1 KLNLNDQAVVRNY
14 SELNI
19 ANFKLFTTPVINL
32 FEKYAEPQKIVHKQL
47 EYPLVTDA
55 HHPEF
60 YQVYSILEMNMV
72 REKTNQEE
80 SYVPVLPFFAMSHY
94 HNDTARFFYSVN
106 YQKLQSNFV
115 EMGYSIISK
124 NLNPFSTRSDF
135 ISTKLLC
142 SNRDLPHEALGQSN
156 NVLNLNDSSLARRAI
171 VLKRPTKP
179 YKFEQGQSEQWRV
192 ISHLS
197 LNSLALM
204 KGDAVSHV
212 KELLALYNLPQSKE
226 NYLIIESIKK
236 LEFSLTHKLVDGK
249 PFPMFV
255 RGVKAELQIDS
266 SVFRGHSLYIFSQLL
281 SRVFN
286 LKVQINSFVDLVVK
300 DYSSQQ
306 ELYQCSQNVG
316 GKTLL

>member
-1 KLNLNDQAVVRNY
+1 
-14 SELNI
+14 
-19 ANFKLFTTPVINL
+19 
-32 FEKYAEPQKIVHKQL
+32 QKIVHKQL

-156 NVLNLNDSSLARRAI
+156 N
-171 VLKRPTKP
+171 
-179 YKFEQGQSEQWRV
+179 
-192 ISHLS
+192 
-197 LNSLALM
+197 
-204 KGDAVSHV
+204 
-212 KELLALYNLPQSKE
+212 
-226 NYLIIESIKK
+226 
-236 LEFSLTHKLVDGK
+236 
-249 PFPMFV
+249 
-255 RGVKAELQIDS
+255 
-266 SVFRGHSLYIFSQLL
+266 
-281 SRVFN
+281 
-286 LKVQINSFVDLVVK
+286 
-300 DYSSQQ
+300 
-306 ELYQCSQNVG
+306 
-316 GKTLL
+316 